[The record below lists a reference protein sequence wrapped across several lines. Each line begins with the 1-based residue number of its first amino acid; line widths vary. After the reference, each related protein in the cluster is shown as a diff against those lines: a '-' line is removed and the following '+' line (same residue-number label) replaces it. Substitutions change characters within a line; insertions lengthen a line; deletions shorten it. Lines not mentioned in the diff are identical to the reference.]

1 MTENTARPRSPS
13 KSMLPALAKRS
24 NTSSRMDIS
33 PPRRPPPGRRL
44 MKHATSSK
52 SQITK
57 LPMDPSDASQKSLR
71 TAKSRNGNVSTTNLA
86 IDLSQKNQLS
96 LQESTKRLDS
106 RWQIGD
112 YVSAKCHD
120 SQEYFAGHIQGISD
134 SGDVYNVLFDDLT
147 LDKCVPLANIQGL
160 VDSEAMKQE
169 LNYCLT
175 DHLDDQSDI
184 SIVDAVS
191 KRSEGG
197 TNKQLEASNVRRVD
211 CMIYDDL
218 LDTRITTANLAFAT
232 PANPAHDTRSATQ
245 KQLQRIQAALQK
257 MNKPPILH
265 KGSSSKFRYDPSTPT
280 NQAFTAQQ
288 DVVVCTP
295 SACFFG
301 VVQSVEESTCT
312 VQGHDGKVH
321 SNVAISD
328 VQPCWPHQELLDQ
341 CRELAKSID
350 VLYPG
355 AKVLHC
361 VQDKLVPCTIRRR
374 RNATCFDLKID
385 GSVEAKT
392 KILVDA
398 VVALP
403 QRVQDRVRIT
413 NQFDI
418 EAAGKWFHV
427 HERVIVHDLD
437 VGVSNHGI
445 ITAINNN
452 KTVVVDYD
460 NGEVDSAVPPAYLRK
475 ADSSIKDAGAFMA
488 AFNLDHAFDMGE
500 TTYNVDDWVIASH
513 PLSNLYE
520 KGRICR
526 VYSNGLADV
535 QFADSTISKQV
546 AVHKLRR
553 VEPTRVAKPPSFNVN
568 DYVLAYAPRF
578 SKYCTGRVQA
588 VVAGAY
594 RVVFDYGEI
603 VNMIPH
609 DYITTL
615 EDTAVLSPKKRITRV
630 WKSSN
635 GYEDDQKIPCN
646 GDVSTHKAVCGS
658 PLASQK
664 KPVAVGELVMAQYSG
679 SAKYFGAIVVQVRSQ
694 DSVDVAFISSEAGAA
709 IPLDKVLRANRG
721 ARPDNR
727 LD

>member
-1 MTENTARPRSPS
+1 
-13 KSMLPALAKRS
+13 
-24 NTSSRMDIS
+24 
-33 PPRRPPPGRRL
+33 
-44 MKHATSSK
+44 
-52 SQITK
+52 
-57 LPMDPSDASQKSLR
+57 
-71 TAKSRNGNVSTTNLA
+71 
-86 IDLSQKNQLS
+86 
-96 LQESTKRLDS
+96 
-106 RWQIGD
+106 
-112 YVSAKCHD
+112 
-120 SQEYFAGHIQGISD
+120 
-134 SGDVYNVLFDDLT
+134 
-147 LDKCVPLANIQGL
+147 
-160 VDSEAMKQE
+160 
-169 LNYCLT
+169 
-175 DHLDDQSDI
+175 
-184 SIVDAVS
+184 
-191 KRSEGG
+191 
-197 TNKQLEASNVRRVD
+197 
-211 CMIYDDL
+211 
-218 LDTRITTANLAFAT
+218 
-232 PANPAHDTRSATQ
+232 
-245 KQLQRIQAALQK
+245 
-257 MNKPPILH
+257 MNKPPLLR
-265 KGSSSKFRYDPSTPT
+265 KGSSSKFRYDPSTPA

-288 DVVVCTP
+288 DVIVC
-295 SACFFG
+295 
-301 VVQSVEESTCT
+301 
-312 VQGHDGKVH
+312 HDGKIH

-328 VQPCWPHQELLDQ
+328 IQPCWPHQELLDQ

-355 AKVLHC
+355 AKVLHS
-361 VQDKLVPCTIRRR
+361 VHDKLVPCTIRRR
-374 RNATCFDLKID
+374 RNVTCFDLKID
-385 GSVEAKT
+385 GSIEAKT

-398 VVALP
+398 LVALP

-413 NQFDI
+413 DQFDI

-427 HERVIVHDLD
+427 HEKVIVHDLD

-475 ADSSIKDAGAFMA
+475 ADASIKDAGAFMA

-500 TTYNVDDWVIASH
+500 TSYNVDDWVIASH

-526 VYSNGLADV
+526 VFSNGLVDV

-553 VEPTRVAKPPSFNVN
+553 VEPTRVAKPPSFSVN

-603 VNMIPH
+603 VDRIPH

-615 EDTAVLSPKKRITRV
+615 EDTAVLSPKKRITRI

-658 PLASQK
+658 PLAGQK

-694 DSVDVAFISSEAGAA
+694 EAVDVAFISSEAGTA
-709 IPLDKVLRANRG
+709 IPLDKIFTIDKRHCQPKQFQVTSSPRQKESHRTKNLQK
-721 ARPDNR
+721 D
-727 LD
+727 